1 MLRVEYALTSDRA
14 MKALTGLTRSA
25 FRQLV
30 PTFGQALYEQALH
43 RDPPR
48 QRRPGGGGKSTLAT
62 VDAKLFFI
70 LMYVKCYPTF
80 DVAGVLYGVH
90 HSRAHRW
97 THSLLPVLEKALG
110 QAVVLPERQIH
121 DVESFFR
128 RFPTAKTLF
137 VDGSE
142 RPTRRPQEGTEQKR
156 YYSGKKKRHTCKH
169 LFISDDQRRILAL
182 SPPAPGSRHDYTMFK
197 DWHPPDALPDDVIY
211 WTDSGFQGLRT
222 DYPHCPVI
230 QPQKKPPGQELNAWD
245 RWCNTLRAR
254 IRIVIEHAIGGV
266 KRFGAVAQIYRNRG
280 PNFEDRL
287 TLVACGLWNWHLEQA
302 R

>member
-1 MLRVEYALTSDRA
+1 MLRVEYALTSDRT

-25 FRQLV
+25 FRDLV
-30 PTFGQALYEQALH
+30 PTFGQALYDQALQ

-48 QRRPGGGGKSTLAT
+48 QRRPGGGGPSTLAT

-90 HSRAHRW
+90 RSRPHRW
-97 THSLLPVLEKALG
+97 AHSLLPVLESALG

-121 DVESFFR
+121 DVEVFFG

-142 RPTRRPQEGTEQKR
+142 RPTRRPQDSTEQKN
-156 YYSGKKKRHTCKH
+156 YYSGKKKRHTRKH

-182 SPPAPGSRHDYTMFK
+182 SPPAPGARHDYTMFK
-197 DWHPPDALPDDVIY
+197 DWHPPEKLPEGVIY
-211 WTDSGFQGLRT
+211 WTDSGFQGIRT
-222 DYPHCPVI
+222 DYPKCPVI
-230 QPQKKPPGQELNAWD
+230 HPQKKPRGQQLDAWD
-245 RWCNTLRAR
+245 SWCNSLRAH
-254 IRIVIEHAIGGV
+254 IRIVVEHAIGGV
-266 KRFGAVAQIYRNRG
+266 KRFGSIAQIYRNWG
-280 PNFEDRL
+280 ADFEDRL
-287 TLVACGLWNWHLEQA
+287 TVVASGLWNWHLQQA